1 MPLASLVH
9 WLSSTPASSTLSTLA
24 FWGSLV
30 TLVVGLRAWSKGYVC
45 KEERGLAGKSFL
57 LTGAFEGSQNA
68 TDVLPGRGLSSC
80 FSCNPPSSSPANSPR
95 SPSSPPSTQVA
106 PVLLHCTYRTPAHTV
121 RPSEQCVDRARRP
134 RPRPPVLSSHRP
146 LLLGCASCGG

>member
-57 LTGAFEGSQNA
+57 LTLLLLQPSLL
-68 TDVLPGRGLSSC
+68 LPGELASLSLLAP
-80 FSCNPPSSSPANSPR
+80 FHPGRSSPTALYL
-95 SPSSPPSTQVA
+95 QDA
-106 PVLLHCTYRTPAHTV
+106 
-121 RPSEQCVDRARRP
+121 
-134 RPRPPVLSSHRP
+134 SSHGPTKR
-146 LLLGCASCGG
+146 AMR